1 MAAADKIT
9 LVKNDA
15 VFINDV
21 AQFSIT
27 SPITLSQNVNWFYL
41 STNVAKYKSAYL
53 YLNTTSNANI
63 GISFYRS
70 AGYNDEDSDNAVL
83 IPNSAVTITAASPFV
98 VSDYFLDNYGGDR
111 IWIKMD
117 CGALTSGAIASL
129 SVIFRN

>member
-1 MAAADKIT
+1 MAAANKIT

-21 AQFSIT
+21 ARFSIT
-27 SPITLSQNVNWFYL
+27 SAIELSQNVNWFYL

-53 YLNTTSNANI
+53 YFNTTADTNI
-63 GISFYRS
+63 AISFYRS
-70 AGYNDEDSDNAVL
+70 AGYDDEDSDNAVL
-83 IPNSAVTITAASPFV
+83 IPNSAVNIVAASPFV

-117 CGALTSGAIASL
+117 CGALTSGEIASL